1 MRVFVYEFATGGG
14 LAGQTL
20 HSNLVREGDLML
32 QSLVRDLVD
41 CAGIEVLVSRD
52 TRLPPLRESVRTYWV
67 DAYSPLSEVWDFCLD
82 AADAVWPI
90 APETGGILERVC
102 RSVSSAN
109 RILLNTDDATVAIA
123 ASKYA
128 TATQLR
134 ARGVPAI
141 ATWKMDQ
148 LPNLTGEAWV
158 LKPDRGE
165 GCGSTCLVRSLDNLP
180 YGDPDWVLQPYV
192 PGQAASLSLLAHD
205 GQVRVLGR
213 NRQRVVLIDDRFS
226 LLGCV
231 VNGLDA
237 DDGTMDNLALAV
249 VSALPGL
256 RGYVGVDFIVTA
268 QGPLILEVNPRLTL
282 SYVGLSR
289 SLSCNVA
296 ALVLDQLTQPE
307 PSPFALGQMDSV
319 DVEVEA
325 SHAV

>member
-14 LAGQTL
+14 FAGQTL
-20 HSNLVREGDLML
+20 PSSLAREGDLML
-32 QSLVRDLVD
+32 QALVSDLVE
-41 CAGIEVLVSRD
+41 CPGVEVLVSRD
-52 TRLPPLRESVRTYWV
+52 ARLPPLRESVATYWV
-67 DAYSPLSEVWDFCLD
+67 DSQAALSDAWDACLD

-90 APETGGILERVC
+90 APETDGILERVC

-109 RILLNTDDATVAIA
+109 RILLNTGATAVAIS

-141 ATWKMDQ
+141 ATWKMDR
-148 LPNLTGEAWV
+148 LPALDGDTWV

-165 GCGSTCLVRSLDNLP
+165 GCGNTCLVRSLEQLP
-180 YGDPDWVLQPYV
+180 YGNPDWVLQPYV
-192 PGQAASLSLLAHD
+192 SGQAASLSLLAHD
-205 GQVRVLGR
+205 GLVRVLGR

-237 DDGTMDNLALAV
+237 DDEMIEVLARAV
-249 VSALPGL
+249 MAALPGL
-256 RGYVGVDFIVTA
+256 RGYVGVDFIMTA
-268 QGPLILEVNPRLTL
+268 QGPLVLEVNPRLTL
-282 SYVGLSR
+282 SYVSLSR

-296 ALVLDQLTQPE
+296 ALVLNQLAQPE
-307 PSPFALGQMDSV
+307 PLPFALGNIES
-319 DVEVEA
+319 VEVEVGA

>member
-14 LAGQTL
+14 FAGQTL

-32 QSLVRDLVD
+32 QALVSDLVA
-41 CAGIEVLVSRD
+41 CPGIDVLVSRD
-52 TRLPPLRESVRTYWV
+52 ARLPPLRQSVDTYWV
-67 DAYSPLSEVWDFCLD
+67 DAYHPPSDVWDSCLD
-82 AADAVWPI
+82 ATDAVWPI

-109 RILLNTDDATVAIA
+109 RILLNTGAAAVAIA

-128 TATQLR
+128 TVTQLR
-134 ARGVPAI
+134 ARGIPTI
-141 ATWKMDQ
+141 ATWKMDK

-165 GCGSTCLVRSLDNLP
+165 GCGNTRLVRSLDNLP

-192 PGQAASLSLLAHD
+192 PGQAASLSLLAY
-205 GQVRVLGR
+205 GGLVRVLGR

-237 DDGTMDNLALAV
+237 DHEKLDTLARAV
-249 VSALPGL
+249 VAALPGL

-268 QGPLILEVNPRLTL
+268 QGPLVLEVNPRLTL

-296 ALVLDQLTQPE
+296 ALVLNQLTQQE
-307 PSPFALGQMDSV
+307 PLPFALGQMDSV
-319 DVEVEA
+319 DVEVGA